1 MENIIMKTS
10 EQFGTVRCIEEN
22 GKVLFCAAD
31 VAKALGYTRPNDA
44 ISAHCRATVKRRTPI
59 SGKIQEINYIPE
71 GDVYR
76 LITHSKLPAA
86 GKFEKWVFEDV
97 VPKAVRDNSRQITEQ
112 LTLETSEYH
121 YFDKTFHGVPVLS
134 MADIAHFTG
143 LKEYDVY
150 KSIKTQC
157 RIYTEYYHLRKRELA
172 EYKTENP
179 NVSKTIRELIVVTKD
194 GFIHLMKILKCRA
207 TMPKCFQESAKPLAL
222 QSSQKP
228 KPVYA
233 VVRDNKQIQQYI
245 GEIKR
250 LSSAV
255 ETLLDRANLYNI
267 EIGEYENLVRS
278 ASKLSQDYRSYVLRL
293 YSTEV
298 RTTTEMKD

>member
-31 VAKALGYTRPNDA
+31 VAKALGYANPNKA
-44 ISAHCRATVKRRTPI
+44 INDHCRAITKRSTPI
-59 SGKIQEINYIPE
+59 SGKIQAINYIPE

-97 VPKAVRDNSRQITEQ
+97 VPKAVRNNSKQIAEQ
-112 LTLETSEYH
+112 LTLETAEYH

-134 MADIAHFTG
+134 MADIVHFTG
-143 LKEYDVY
+143 LKEWDVY

-157 RIYTEYYHLRKRELA
+157 RIYMEYYHLRKNELV

-194 GFIHLMKILKCRA
+194 GFIHLMKLLKCRTA
-207 TMPKCFQESAKPLAL
+207 MPKCFQEPSKPLSL
-222 QSSQKP
+222 QPSQKT

-255 ETLLDRANLYNI
+255 ETLLDHANLYNI
-267 EIGEYENLVRS
+267 EIDEYKNLVRS
-278 ASKLSQDYRSYVLRL
+278 ASKLSQDYHSYVIRL
-293 YSTEV
+293 VSTEL
-298 RTTTEMKD
+298 RTTTEMKV